1 MWVCR
6 DWPTYSSLY
15 HKVFLHRDNISHIWP
30 GNNISYTLEFINLV
44 FNLNIP
50 GYCLHIYSVCSI
62 RTCLWMK
69 KRRAGMVLVYY
80 LVYSLIIIVPVLIS
94 VAYLTLL
101 ERKVLG
107 YSQLRK
113 GPNVVGLYGI
123 LQPLA
128 DGVKLFS
135 KEIVIPSHANIFLFS
150 FAPVLALLMGLIPW
164 FIFPWGGYYNGMLI
178 NHSYSLLVLLAIL
191 SIGIFGVLLSG
202 WSSSS
207 KYAFLGSVRAVAQMI
222 SYEVSLSIILMGVI
236 LTVGSLSLSY
246 IYTIQ
251 NKTAL
256 LLFSLWPMAF
266 IYLVSML
273 AETNRA
279 PFDLSEGESELVSG
293 YNVEY
298 SSMPFA
304 LFFLAEYSHIIFSGF
319 VFAIL
324 FMGGNQYRIFSEWGF
339 VSAIFSALS
348 LCLKGTLVSFFFLW
362 VRTSFPRIRYDQLM
376 DMLWKNYLPLS
387 ISILWVI
394 NGLVIGLDLGMTSS
408 IF

>member
-1 MWVCR
+1 M
-6 DWPTYSSLY
+6 
-15 HKVFLHRDNISHIWP
+15 
-30 GNNISYTLEFINLV
+30 
-44 FNLNIP
+44 
-50 GYCLHIYSVCSI
+50 
-62 RTCLWMK
+62 
-69 KRRAGMVLVYY
+69 KRRWPRMIIIYY
-80 LVYSLIIIVPVLIS
+80 VFYSLIIIVPLLIA

-101 ERKVLG
+101 ERKILG

-113 GPNVVGLYGI
+113 GPNVVGIYGI

-135 KEIVIPSHANIFLFS
+135 KEIIIPSHANIFLFS

-164 FIFPWGGYYNGMLI
+164 FIFPWGNYCNGI
-178 NHSYSLLVLLAIL
+178 IIDHSFSLLILLAIL

-207 KYAFLGSVRAVAQMI
+207 KYAFLGSIRAVAQMI
-222 SYEVSLSIILMGVI
+222 SYEISLSIILMSI
-236 LTVGSLSLSY
+236 IITLGSLNLSY
-246 IYTIQ
+246 IYLIQ
-251 NKTAL
+251 NKVSFL
-256 LLFSLWPMAF
+256 LVALWPMAL
-266 IYLVSML
+266 IYFVSML

-319 VFAIL
+319 IFAIL
-324 FMGGNQYRIFSEWGF
+324 FMGANHYSMLSGWGLI
-339 VSAIFSALS
+339 SSLISGLS
-348 LCLKGTLVSFFFLW
+348 LCLKGVLISFFFLW

-376 DMLWKNYLPLS
+376 SMLWKNYLPLS
-387 ISILWVI
+387 ISIMWLI
-394 NGLVIGLDLGMTSS
+394 NSIVIGFNLGITSA
-408 IF
+408 II

>member
-1 MWVCR
+1 MRVCR
-6 DWPTYSSLY
+6 DRPAYSSLY
-15 HKVFLHRDNISHIWP
+15 YKVFFYRDNISHIWP
-30 GNNISYTLEFINLV
+30 GDNISYTLKFINFF
-44 FNLNIP
+44 FNSDFS
-50 GYCLHIYSVCSI
+50 GYCLHIYFICSVGA
-62 RTCLWMK
+62 CLWMEE
-69 KRRAGMVLVYY
+69 RGSGMVLVYY
-80 LVYSLIIIVPVLIS
+80 LFYSLIIIVPILIS

-150 FAPVLALLMGLIPW
+150 FAPILALLMGLIPW
-164 FIFPWGGYYNGMLI
+164 FIFPWGGYYNGMLV

-324 FMGGNQYRIFSEWGF
+324 FMGGNQYKIFSEWGI

-394 NGLVIGLDLGMTSS
+394 NSLIIGLDLGMTSS
-408 IF
+408 VF